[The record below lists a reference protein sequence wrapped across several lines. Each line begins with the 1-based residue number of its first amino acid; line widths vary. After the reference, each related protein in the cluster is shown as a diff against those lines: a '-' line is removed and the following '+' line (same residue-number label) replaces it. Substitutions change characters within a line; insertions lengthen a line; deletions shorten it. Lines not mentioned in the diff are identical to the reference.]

1 MFIRNNN
8 LTIRNA
14 TSNDASILCKWWND
28 GRVMAHAGFPNGL
41 GISEESI
48 VQQLSSDTDEIHRR
62 LIIEVD
68 GEPIGEMN
76 YRNKG
81 NNIAEIGIK
90 ICDFSK
96 QEKGHGK
103 KLLTM
108 LINALFRDLGY
119 KKIILDTNQNNHRA
133 QHVYEKLG
141 FKKLRVNVDAWKN
154 QLGELQTSIDYE
166 LVEKDFINFS
176 E

>member
-41 GISEESI
+41 GTSEEII
-48 VQQLSSDTDEIHRR
+48 VQQLSGDTDEFHRH

-68 GEPIGEMN
+68 GAPTGEMN

-81 NNIAEIGIK
+81 NGIAEICI
-90 ICDFSK
+90 
-96 QEKGHGK
+96 
-103 KLLTM
+103 
-108 LINALFRDLGY
+108 
-119 KKIILDTNQNNHRA
+119 
-133 QHVYEKLG
+133 
-141 FKKLRVNVDAWKN
+141 
-154 QLGELQTSIDYE
+154 
-166 LVEKDFINFS
+166 
-176 E
+176 